1 MTDKEQGVTNR
12 YRIYFLDNLR
22 TFMIF
27 LVVLYHAGIVYG
39 SGYRD
44 FALTYWLVADRS
56 TNDIA
61 DLMNLL
67 VDIFILPT
75 LFFISGYFTPLSLKT
90 RNDWMFFK
98 DRFKRLMIPWVVAV
112 FTIIPIYKIIFLY
125 SRNLPQENWTA
136 YLYFN
141 QLTNQNWLWFLP
153 VLFLFSILY
162 LVLRRVN
169 IYRFNISLKK
179 AVFVV
184 FLIGVVYSFCM
195 DIFNGIGWT
204 KTLLID
210 FQNERLLIYFMIFL
224 LGSLCYKQNIFESNG
239 KDKKLYYAVI
249 FTVWI
254 PIVVYLIF
262 LINYVVY
269 PGYNF
274 IFSRFID
281 SLLLWLSFNLCVL
294 CLLFVMVSTFRYY
307 VNKVGRIGK
316 EWNKNS
322 YYVYIIHVIV
332 LGVIALIMLD
342 MAIPSLLKYIILT
355 VSTFVVSNLIVS
367 SARTLWKR
375 MQIQLGRI

>member
-1 MTDKEQGVTNR
+1 MSDKEKSTIKGN
-12 YRIYFLDNLR
+12 RIYFLDNLR

-27 LVVLYHAGIVYG
+27 LVVLYHAGVVYA

-44 FALTYWLVADRS
+44 FALTYWLVADPS

-61 DLMNLL
+61 DLVNLI

-75 LFFISGYFTPLSLKT
+75 LFFIAGYFTPLSLKT
-90 RNDWMFFK
+90 KTDWVFFK

-112 FTIIPIYKIIFLY
+112 FTIIPLYKIIFLY
-125 SRNLPQENWTA
+125 SRNLRQVDWTA

-141 QLTNQNWLWFLP
+141 QITNQNWLWFLP

-162 LVLRRVN
+162 LLLRRVN
-169 IYRFNISLKK
+169 IFRFNISLKK
-179 AVFVV
+179 AVFTI
-184 FLIGVVYSFCM
+184 FLINFAYSLCM

-204 KTLLID
+204 NTVLID

-224 LGSLCYKQNIFESNG
+224 LGSLCYKQNNIFESNG

-254 PIVVYLIF
+254 PIVVYFIF
-262 LINYVVY
+262 LINYLVY

-274 IFSRFID
+274 IFSRITD
-281 SLLLWLSFNLCVL
+281 SLLLWLSFNLSVL

-307 VNKVGRIGK
+307 VNKTGRIGK

-342 MAIPSLLKYIILT
+342 MVIPSLLKYIILT
-355 VSTFVVSNLIVS
+355 VSTFVISNLIVS
-367 SARTLWKR
+367 STRTLWKR
-375 MQIQLGRI
+375 M

>member
-1 MTDKEQGVTNR
+1 MPDKEKITKGN
-12 YRIYFLDNLR
+12 RIYFLDNLR

-61 DLMNLL
+61 DLVNLL

-90 RNDWMFFK
+90 RTDWVFFK
-98 DRFKRLMIPWVVAV
+98 DRFKRLMIPWVIAV
-112 FTIIPIYKIIFLY
+112 FTIIPLYKIIFLY
-125 SRNLPQENWTA
+125 SRNLPQEHWTT

-141 QLTNQNWLWFLP
+141 QLTSQNWLWFLP
-153 VLFLFSILY
+153 VLFLFSTLY
-162 LVLRRVN
+162 FLLRRVN
-169 IYRFNISLKK
+169 IFKFNISLRN
-179 AVFVV
+179 AVFAV
-184 FLIGVVYSFCM
+184 FLIGVVYSFCI

-204 KTLLID
+204 KTVLID

-224 LGSLCYKQNIFESNG
+224 LGSLCYKLNIFESNG
-239 KDKKLYYAVI
+239 TNKKLYYAVI

-254 PIVVYLIF
+254 PTIFYFYF
-262 LINYVVY
+262 LINYLVY

-274 IFSRFID
+274 IFSRIID
-281 SLLLWLSFNLCVL
+281 SLLLLLSFNLSVL
-294 CLLFVMVSTFRYY
+294 CLLFVMVSTFRHY
-307 VNKVGRIGK
+307 VNKSGRIGK

-322 YYVYIIHVIV
+322 YYVYIIHVVV

-342 MAIPSLLKYIILT
+342 LAIPSLLKYITLT
-355 VSTFVVSNLIVS
+355 VSTFVVSNFIVS
-367 SARTLWKR
+367 LVRTLVGKH
-375 MQIQLGRI
+375 MIK